1 MSLDGRIE
9 TRLPLTIQVNLV
21 STHAADAVLTENV
34 SSRGARVVT
43 KRRWQP
49 GEHQWI
55 TPVSGKFHLQARVVY
70 CQPVSNDSFHVG
82 LALQDSFASWW
93 DGS

>member
-1 MSLDGRIE
+1 MSLEGRVE
-9 TRLPLTIQVNLV
+9 TRLPLKVQVNLV
-21 STHAADAVLTENV
+21 STHAPEVVLTENV
-34 SSRGARVVT
+34 SPRGARVVT

-55 TPVSGKFHLQARVVY
+55 TPGSGKLHLQARVVY
-70 CQPVSNDSFHVG
+70 CQPVSNDSFHIG
-82 LALQDSFASWW
+82 LALQDSCANWW